1 MPHHKNMKLVPRSEI
16 NEMLR
21 KRQGERSLREYAK
34 TIDMSVAYLSDVLRG
49 NREPGPRILKMLKLR
64 KQKTTEVTYESLP

>member
-21 KRQGERSLREYAK
+21 KRQGDRSLREYAK

-64 KQKTTEVTYESLP
+64 KRKTTEVTYESLP